1 MKDRILA
8 HLARGDDEFVSGVE
22 MSNALGISRVA
33 VWKHIKTLVNEG
45 YDIESSPRGYGL
57 TTCRDLVRF
66 SLEQTNENIRF
77 YPTMDST
84 MDRARHLARKGV
96 PHFTV
101 VVAERQTKGR
111 GRLNRAWLSQKGG
124 LWFTIILRP
133 DLPPQLSFKVN
144 FAASLCLARTLNQLF
159 DINARVKW
167 PNDILVNNQKL
178 VGLLSEMETRGDMI
192 SFVNVGIGINVNNQ
206 PETEQP
212 NAVSISTLAGQK
224 VSRTD
229 ILSAFLHRFQRTLDT
244 ILEQNIIEL
253 WKEQTATIGRQVR
266 IETLNEQFQGL
277 ALDVDDTGAL
287 ILMNEDQTT
296 RRVIYGDCFYQET
309 HP

>member
-1 MKDRILA
+1 MKDKILT
-8 HLARGDDEFVSGVE
+8 HLACTDDKFVSGVE
-22 MSNALGISRVA
+22 MSNTLGISRVA

-45 YDIESSPRGYGL
+45 YEIESSPRGYGL
-57 TTCRDLVRF
+57 TTCRDLIRF
-66 SLEQTNENIRF
+66 SLERTTENILF
-77 YPTMDST
+77 FPTIDST
-84 MDRARHLARKGV
+84 MDRAKQLARKGV

-101 VVAERQTKGR
+101 VIAEQQTRGR

-144 FAASLCLARTLNQLF
+144 FAASLCLAKTLNQLF
-159 DINARVKW
+159 NINAKVKW

-206 PETEQP
+206 PENEQP
-212 NAVSISTLAGQK
+212 NAISISTLAGQQ
-224 VSRTD
+224 VSRTN
-229 ILSAFLHRFQRTLDT
+229 ILASFLDRFQRTLDN
-244 ILEQNIIEL
+244 ILERDIIEL

-266 IETLNEQFQGL
+266 IETLQDHFQGL
-277 ALDVDDTGAL
+277 ALDVDETGAL
-287 ILMNEDQTT
+287 ILLTEDHTT
-296 RRVIYGDCFYQET
+296 RRVIYGDCFHQET

>member
-1 MKDRILA
+1 M
-8 HLARGDDEFVSGVE
+8 HLAWANDKFVSGVE
-22 MSNALGISRVA
+22 MSNALDISRVA

-57 TTCRDLVRF
+57 ATCRDLVRF
-66 SLEQTNENIRF
+66 SLERTTENILF
-77 YPTMDST
+77 SPSIDST
-84 MDRARHLARKGV
+84 MDEARRLAREGV

-101 VVAERQTKGR
+101 VIAEQQTKGR
-111 GRLNRAWLSQKGG
+111 GRLNRAWSSQKGG

-144 FAASLCLARTLNQLF
+144 FAASLCLAKTLNQLF
-159 DINARVKW
+159 NINAKVKW
-167 PNDILVNNQKL
+167 PNDILINNQKL

-206 PETEQP
+206 PEKEQP
-212 NAVSISTLAGQK
+212 NAVSISTLLGQK
-224 VSRTD
+224 VSRTK
-229 ILSAFLHRFQRTLDT
+229 ILAAFLDRFQRTLDN
-244 ILEQNIIEL
+244 ILERNIIEL

-266 IETLNEQFQGL
+266 IETFKDHFQGL

-287 ILMNEDQTT
+287 ILMDEDHTT

-309 HP
+309 QS